1 MKLFVNDL
9 LAALHELLDAS
20 EILPSGRKIN
30 VEEIIRYKQAVDW
43 TETAEKAFI
52 EFLETVTEAIEAG
65 KKVVF
70 TGHGSFVISGY
81 SNNEG
86 NNPPAGKTIKIK
98 ATKAP
103 KVKTVKILKKAVT

>member
-1 MKLFVNDL
+1 MKSLVNDL

-30 VEEIIRYKQAVDW
+30 TEEIIRYKQAVEW

-52 EFLETVTEAIEAG
+52 EFLETVTEAIKAG

-70 TGHGSFVISGY
+70 TGHGSFEISEF
-81 SNNEG
+81 SNNEE
-86 NNPPAGKTIKIK
+86 NSPQSGKTNQIK
-98 ATKAP
+98 TP
-103 KVKTVKILKKAVT
+103 KVKAVKRLKKPVV